1 MLRKNYGENT
11 NFTWAT
17 LLSASV
23 YKYAAIWPSSLV
35 YVLKHFAKITK
46 SSEAKLGENLFDIAI
61 PQIEQSKERENGV
74 RFRKPS
80 ILGFPAYSLVVKKF
94 YIYADSLIKFY
105 ICEVLYLCWFWIDQI
120 SNIPVCFVK
129 QETETGSQ
137 TYDGAA
143 KALFSIYFA
152 YIKWNGII
160 LYFDNLYFYY
170 RRFIC
175 Q

>member
-1 MLRKNYGENT
+1 MQSRKIST
-11 NFTWAT
+11 N
-17 LLSASV
+17 LCLE
-23 YKYAAIWPSSLV
+23 
-35 YVLKHFAKITK
+35 HFAKKLLAK

-80 ILGFPAYSLVVKKF
+80 ILGFPAYSLVVKKI

-152 YIKWNGII
+152 YIKWNEII